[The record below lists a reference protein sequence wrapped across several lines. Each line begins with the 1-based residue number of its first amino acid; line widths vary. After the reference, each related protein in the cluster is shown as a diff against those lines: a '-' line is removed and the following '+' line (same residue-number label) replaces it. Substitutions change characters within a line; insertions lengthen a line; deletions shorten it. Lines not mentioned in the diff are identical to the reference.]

1 MVYTWLHRPR
11 QGGVSGAK
19 KDQVV
24 QQVRALLALDG
35 FKASHR
41 TEPQYFTRNRAL
53 TFPLVILLILQKS
66 VKSMQL
72 VLNEF
77 FGKLRRRSVT
87 SSAFTQ
93 ARAHLLHTA
102 FIELN
107 QKAVVG
113 VCYGDGDYRRYQGFR
128 LLAID
133 GSKIHLPDTPA
144 VRDAFGTIDHNPA
157 CGQPQPY
164 ALASVVYDLL
174 NRIAL
179 DARLAEATAYE
190 VELALQ
196 QLELLEANDLVVFD
210 RNYTDY
216 ALLAYL
222 THRQRHYLGRARR
235 SSFSAVRRMF
245 DQDSPESRVVT
256 VRAPKRARR
265 GVRAMGLP
273 ERITFRLVRLI
284 LPTGEIEVLIT
295 SLLDDVQFPVAELA
309 KVYGLRWREETFYG
323 VLKTRLALENFTGQT
338 AEAVRQDF
346 HASVFITGLESFFID
361 DAQARL
367 DERSKENQY
376 PQQVNK
382 QVSFNAI
389 KNQVLELFYSET
401 DEAAILEQLTDL
413 FTMKPISVRKG
424 RVVPRREQSD
434 HRLLDYH
441 KRRKKACF

>member
-1 MVYTWLHRPR
+1 MSTDSGER
-11 QGGVSGAK
+11 Q
-19 KDQVV
+19 
-24 QQVRALLALDG
+24 
-35 FKASHR
+35 
-41 TEPQYFTRNRAL
+41 
-53 TFPLVILLILQKS
+53 
-66 VKSMQL
+66 
-72 VLNEF
+72 
-77 FGKLRRRSVT
+77 
-87 SSAFTQ
+87 
-93 ARAHLLHTA
+93 
-102 FIELN
+102 
-107 QKAVVG
+107 
-113 VCYGDGDYRRYQGFR
+113 
-128 LLAID
+128 
-133 GSKIHLPDTPA
+133 
-144 VRDAFGTIDHNPA
+144 
-157 CGQPQPY
+157 
-164 ALASVVYDLL
+164 
-174 NRIAL
+174 
-179 DARLAEATAYE
+179 
-190 VELALQ
+190 
-196 QLELLEANDLVVFD
+196 
-210 RNYTDY
+210 
-216 ALLAYL
+216 
-222 THRQRHYLGRARR
+222 
-235 SSFSAVRRMF
+235 
-245 DQDSPESRVVT
+245 
-256 VRAPKRARR
+256 
-265 GVRAMGLP
+265 
-273 ERITFRLVRLI
+273 ITFRLVRLI